1 MNDVDVPTT
10 KWDTERPNCKSLWVT
25 RKKGI
30 KVWLLIKALKEKN
43 LSKPKHGSFS
53 INNPTGV
60 RRQRKI
66 VLKNTLKAKNEDQ
79 INTVRNLQFSY
90 RPKCCIKCRQQNL
103 WSRFDWIGK
112 TWKVF
117 FYDISGHFTFYCWT
131 FSKDITSFCW
141 SIKIDLLGWVSAIWR
156 GWNSSWLGTVLK

>member
-1 MNDVDVPTT
+1 VDVPTT

-30 KVWLLIKALKEKN
+30 KVRLLIKALKEKN

-53 INNPTGV
+53 INNPTGI

-66 VLKNTLKAKNEDQ
+66 VLKNTLKGKNEDQ
-79 INTVRNLQFSY
+79 INAVRNLQFYISFKVLHKMQTTKFVVAI
-90 RPKCCIKCRQQNL
+90 RLDRE
-103 WSRFDWIGK
+103 

-117 FYDISGHFTFYCWT
+117 FYDISGHFTVYCWT

>member
-1 MNDVDVPTT
+1 MDDVDVPTT

-30 KVWLLIKALKEKN
+30 KVRLLIKAFKEKN

-53 INNPTGV
+53 INNPTGI

-79 INTVRNLQFSY
+79 INTVRNLQFYISFKVLHKMQTTKFVVAI
-90 RPKCCIKCRQQNL
+90 RLDRENL
-103 WSRFDWIGK
+103 KG
-112 TWKVF
+112 V
-117 FYDISGHFTFYCWT
+117 
-131 FSKDITSFCW
+131 
-141 SIKIDLLGWVSAIWR
+141 LL
-156 GWNSSWLGTVLK
+156 